1 MPTNTSKRIV
11 ASFLQFMDG
20 EMQGDG
26 ISDEDKQ
33 SIEVICQCL
42 QATYTVTAT
51 DVPASQKPLVEIFT
65 DVYPEEVIARDLTEE
80 EKEKAENFKIEG
92 NGYMKNGAFDEAI
105 KSYNKA
111 IEIDPTNAVYFC
123 NRAAA
128 QTGKQAYDRALT
140 DCRKALEIDPD
151 YSKAYSRMGL
161 TYSKMEAFDQAVECY
176 EKALKLDPN
185 NEGYKKNLKI
195 AQDKAAGSA
204 PGIPGM
210 PGFPGM
216 PGMPGGFADMLN
228 NPQFMNMAKTVM
240 EDPAMKDMATQLM
253 GKMMSGGA
261 GETSGEGGIA
271 NLMNMGQQFAQQ
283 MSDEHPEVLDRLRTQ
298 MQQQGGAGADT
309 ATPPEDKGSSN

>member
-1 MPTNTSKRIV
+1 MSSSQSKKLV
-11 ASFLQFMDG
+11 AAFLQFMDS
-20 EMQGDG
+20 EVKREDYSEDDRQG
-26 ISDEDKQ
+26 
-33 SIEVICQCL
+33 IEVACQCL
-42 QATYTVTAT
+42 QAAYTVTST
-51 DVPASQKPLVEIFT
+51 DVPASQKSLLEIFT
-65 DVYPEEVIARDLTEE
+65 DVYPESNEPKVELTEE
-80 EKEKAENFKIEG
+80 DKEKAENFKIEG

-151 YSKAYSRMGL
+151 YSKAFSRMGL
-161 TYSKMEAFDQAVECY
+161 TYSKMEAFESAVECY
-176 EKALKLDPN
+176 EKALKLDPD

-195 AQDKAAGSA
+195 AQDKAAGSGMPA
-204 PGIPGM
+204 GGM
-210 PGFPGM
+210 PGFP
-216 PGMPGGFADMLN
+216 PGMGGMGGFADMLN

-261 GETSGEGGIA
+261 GETSGDAGGLA

-283 MSDEHPEVLDRLRTQ
+283 MSQEHPEVVERLRTQ
-298 MQQQGGAGADT
+298 IQGENNPDSS
-309 ATPPEDKGSSN
+309 ATDKEGST

>member
-1 MPTNTSKRIV
+1 MASNTSKRIV
-11 ASFLQFMDG
+11 ASFLQFMEN
-20 EMQGDG
+20 EMKSES
-26 ISDEDKQ
+26 ISDDDKQ

-51 DVPASQKPLVEIFT
+51 DVPAAQKPLVEIFT
-65 DVYPEEVIARDLTEE
+65 DAYPEPAAAPRDLTDE
-80 EKEKAENFKIEG
+80 EKEAAENFKIEG

-105 KSYNKA
+105 KSYNKS

-161 TYSKMEAFDQAVECY
+161 TYSKMEAYDQAVECY
-176 EKALKLDPN
+176 EKALKLDPS

-195 AQDKAAGSA
+195 AQDKAAGSGMM
-204 PGIPGM
+204 PGGGMM
-210 PGFPGM
+210 PGF
-216 PGMPGGFADMLN
+216 PGMPGGFADMLS

-261 GETSGEGGIA
+261 NGGESSGEGGLA

-283 MSDEHPEVLDRLRTQ
+283 MSQEHPEVVERLRNQ
-298 MQQQGGAGADT
+298 MQQSSTNSPDDNQG
-309 ATPPEDKGSSN
+309 ENNQNN